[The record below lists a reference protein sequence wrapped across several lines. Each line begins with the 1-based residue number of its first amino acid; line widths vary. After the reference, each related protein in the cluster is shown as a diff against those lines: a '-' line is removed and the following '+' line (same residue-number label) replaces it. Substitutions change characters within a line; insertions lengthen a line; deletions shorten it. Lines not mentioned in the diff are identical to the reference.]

1 MPSFLVETYL
11 AQGQAGERAARDL
24 RARAAAEELTR
35 ERTPVRFERSIH
47 LPSDEICFFV
57 FDAPSSRQAAL
68 VAEHARLDPVRVVEI
83 RGGNSSDPSESSA
96 NATRP
101 PSSGS
106 WPDRQ

>member
-47 LPSDEICFFV
+47 VPIDEICFFV
-57 FDAPSSRQAAL
+57 FDAPSSRHAAL
-68 VAEHARLDPVRVVEI
+68 VAEHAGLDPVRVVEI
-83 RGGNSSDPSESSA
+83 RRGNQL
-96 NATRP
+96 P
-101 PSSGS
+101 PLRT
-106 WPDRQ
+106 WPDRHRSARKGTP